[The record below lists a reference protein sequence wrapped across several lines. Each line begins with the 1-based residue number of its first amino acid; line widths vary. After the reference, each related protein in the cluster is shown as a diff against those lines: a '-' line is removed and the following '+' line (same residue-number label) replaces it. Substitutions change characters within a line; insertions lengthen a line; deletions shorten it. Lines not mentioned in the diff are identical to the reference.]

1 MYILIIYVQMY
12 TYYIYFIT
20 KSREALLPVEAC
32 FELVLAN
39 PVVEHV
45 DDRGALAVGYGV
57 EYFINLNLG
66 GLIFSLFLSFLP
78 PSRLISIH
86 VRTF

>member
-1 MYILIIYVQMY
+1 MY
-12 TYYIYFIT
+12 TYYIYLIT
-20 KSREALLPVEAC
+20 RSREALLPVEAC

-66 GLIFSLFLSFLP
+66 GLN
-78 PSRLISIH
+78 
-86 VRTF
+86 